1 MRTLNGKILINDKGE
16 LNEQTWLENCIAVGE
31 LLAERTRRSTTDGLI
46 DLAVVEAD
54 RKTENSSEKP
64 NNLSE
69 KPTGS
74 EKPNKSTRSKME
86 QVGKER
92 SE

>member
-31 LLAERTRRSTTDGLI
+31 LLAERTRRSTTDGSI

-54 RKTENSSEKP
+54 RKTEQ
-64 NNLSE
+64 
-69 KPTGS
+69 T
-74 EKPNKSTRSKME
+74 
-86 QVGKER
+86 ER
-92 SE
+92 EGE